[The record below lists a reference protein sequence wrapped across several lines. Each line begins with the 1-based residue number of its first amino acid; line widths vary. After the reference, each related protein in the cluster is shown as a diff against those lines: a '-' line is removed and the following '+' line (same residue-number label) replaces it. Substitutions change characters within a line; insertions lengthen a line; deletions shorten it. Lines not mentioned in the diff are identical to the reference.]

1 VFLRRKAVK
10 LSQSPGT
17 FGRSLTDGLLGT
29 GLGEQEYR
37 PEGCT
42 IKIPRSSRAPS
53 GTRGLQPSQQAAKG
67 KKGQKV
73 VRLQPVQTVATQSLA
88 PLPNS

>member
-1 VFLRRKAVK
+1 MFLRRKAVK

-17 FGRSLTDGLLGT
+17 FGCSLTDGLLGT

-53 GTRGLQPSQQAAKG
+53 GTRGLQTSQQAEKG
-67 KKGQKV
+67 KKGEEM